1 MASKMLLVEMK
12 TFKGD
17 SGKDSGKKKI
27 EESYREN
34 FCCLT
39 ETYIIMNRMLPEMW
53 MNVKGASNEV
63 SDGNEKH
70 VFGNSRKGNL
80 YHKVTELGW
89 ITFYFFCGK

>member
-1 MASKMLLVEMK
+1 MASEMLLVEMK

-39 ETYIIMNRMLPEMW
+39 ETYIIMNRMLPEM
-53 MNVKGASNEV
+53 
-63 SDGNEKH
+63 
-70 VFGNSRKGNL
+70 
-80 YHKVTELGW
+80 
-89 ITFYFFCGK
+89 